1 MLEWSETAYKKFQHF
16 KVDADLTVKETAVGA
31 LLEKTNNIAPK

>member
-1 MLEWSETAYKKFQHF
+1 
-16 KVDADLTVKETAVGA
+16 VDADLTVKETAVGA